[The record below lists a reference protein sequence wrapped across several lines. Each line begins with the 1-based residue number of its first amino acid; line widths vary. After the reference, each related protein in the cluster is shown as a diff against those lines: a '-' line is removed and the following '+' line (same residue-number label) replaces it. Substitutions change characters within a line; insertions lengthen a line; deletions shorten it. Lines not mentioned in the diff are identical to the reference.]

1 MFANALLTPHDITT
15 LIRDTEAHERALFSL
30 DPSQQQARTSRR
42 GTMHPADADRESM
55 ASRIYSARNGN
66 SSSSRNQSAVARV
79 LGGEMMQQI
88 QRSTAVSAS
97 KATRGDI
104 DMQVLLRGAEMLCN
118 V

>member
-30 DPSQQQARTSRR
+30 DPSQQQTRTSRR
-42 GTMHPADADRESM
+42 GTMHPIDTDRESM
-55 ASRIYSARNGN
+55 ASRIYSARNG
-66 SSSSRNQSAVARV
+66 SSRNQSAVARV
-79 LGGEMMQQI
+79 LGGEIMQQI
-88 QRSTAVSAS
+88 QRSTAASAS

-104 DMQVLLRGAEMLCN
+104 DVQVLLRGAEMLCN